1 MVLSAAEVGR
11 ILSCVHQ
18 PRYRVC
24 LATIYACGLRLQEG
38 VYLQVGDIDGERH
51 LLHLRHGK
59 GNKDR
64 YVPLPE
70 RSLELLRAYWRS
82 HRDPVWLFPALP
94 WARRAFA
101 PVTGPMSVDGV
112 QRAFKAALRESGIA
126 KAATVHT
133 LRHSYATHLLE
144 AGINLRVIQDFLGHA
159 SPTTTALY
167 THLTQ
172 PSEERVVEAVTAVL
186 EAVWG

>member
-1 MVLSAAEVGR
+1 M
-11 ILSCVHQ
+11 
-18 PRYRVC
+18 
-24 LATIYACGLRLQEG
+24 
-38 VYLQVGDIDGERH
+38 
-51 LLHLRHGK
+51 
-59 GNKDR
+59 
-64 YVPLPE
+64 PLPE

-144 AGINLRVIQDFLGHA
+144 QGENLRQIQVNLGHS
-159 SPTTTALY
+159 SPMTTAIY
-167 THLTQ
+167 AQLTSLSQ
-172 PSEERVVEAVTAVL
+172 TQHQKRLNAFMADL
-186 EAVWG
+186 